1 MTKDAEEQPDEE
13 MFRVKS
19 ESVPSTEPSVF
30 VDFRCITL
38 SVLGCVYQPRSSLNS
53 ILWVLLEASLHRH
66 DCKHFRKKKN
76 WRKSL
81 ASKSRQSSWGHTVII
96 HKMKTRYTGFLN
108 LKFLLCESPHEGW
121 KGELQIGRKYWQTIF
136 NKGLVCRIYEEQTKL
151 SSFKTHTHIHKD
163 TLHWCGHTKGK

>member
-66 DCKHFRKKKN
+66 DCKHFRKKKIGEN
-76 WRKSL
+76 LWHL
-81 ASKSRQSSWGHTVII
+81 SRGRVLEATQS
-96 HKMKTRYTGFLN
+96 
-108 LKFLLCESPHEGW
+108 
-121 KGELQIGRKYWQTIF
+121 
-136 NKGLVCRIYEEQTKL
+136 
-151 SSFKTHTHIHKD
+151 
-163 TLHWCGHTKGK
+163 